1 MMEPQ
6 NKGKKAQGISL
17 QEIARLIDG
26 EVIGDEM
33 IRISGIN
40 ALDAAGPGEISFL
53 TSSRYQDRL
62 SNTLA
67 SAVILQ
73 EKTSLYDGAQVIVAD
88 PKRAYPKVASLF
100 APDIPRFPGVSEQA
114 SCHGTCRIGKRVS
127 IYPNVFVGE
136 DAEIG
141 DESILFP
148 GVYVGNRVRIG
159 RKTVL
164 YPNVTVLDDCQIG
177 NEVIIHAGTV
187 IGSDG
192 FGFVQEGG
200 HSMKIPQLGIVHIDD
215 QVEIGANNC
224 IDRAAF
230 GKTWIQRGVK
240 TDNLVQIAHN
250 VIIGEDSIIVAQA
263 GISGST
269 TLGKGVIL
277 AGQAGLV
284 GHITVGDGAIVAA
297 QAGVTK
303 SVSRGTKVSGY
314 PAKPHRIAKRVNACV
329 QRLPEMYRKI
339 KELEEKIKHLEASR
353 NKNG

>member
-73 EKTSLYDGAQVIVAD
+73 EKTALYDGAQVIVAD

-230 GKTWIQRGVK
+230 GKTWIQRGGDARR
-240 TDNLVQIAHN
+240 T
-250 VIIGEDSIIVAQA
+250 G
-263 GISGST
+263 GS
-269 TLGKGVIL
+269 
-277 AGQAGLV
+277 
-284 GHITVGDGAIVAA
+284 
-297 QAGVTK
+297 
-303 SVSRGTKVSGY
+303 
-314 PAKPHRIAKRVNACV
+314 C
-329 QRLPEMYRKI
+329 
-339 KELEEKIKHLEASR
+339 
-353 NKNG
+353 

>member
-1 MMEPQ
+1 MEPQ

-73 EKTSLYDGAQVIVAD
+73 EKTALYDGAQVIVAD

-263 GISGST
+263 GISGSVKIGRQVM
-269 TLGKGVIL
+269 LGGQVGVADHLEIGDRVMI
-277 AGQAGLV
+277 ASQSGVAKSIEPGQ
-284 GHITVGDGAIVAA
+284 I
-297 QAGVTK
+297 
-303 SVSRGTKVSGY
+303 VSGT
-314 PAKPHRIAKRVNACV
+314 PTMPHRLWLRASSLF
-329 QRLPEMYRKI
+329 QHLPEFSRRLRGLEKRLDSIEMRGK
-339 KELEEKIKHLEASR
+339 KE
-353 NKNG
+353 

>member
-73 EKTSLYDGAQVIVAD
+73 EKTALYDGAQVIVAD

-263 GISGST
+263 GISGSVKIGRQVM
-269 TLGKGVIL
+269 LGGQVGVADHLEIGDRVMI
-277 AGQAGLV
+277 ASQSGVAKSIEPGQ
-284 GHITVGDGAIVAA
+284 I
-297 QAGVTK
+297 
-303 SVSRGTKVSGY
+303 VSGT
-314 PAKPHRIAKRVNACV
+314 PTMPHRLWLRASSLF
-329 QRLPEMYRKI
+329 QHLPEFSRRLRGLEKRLDSIEMRGK
-339 KELEEKIKHLEASR
+339 KE
-353 NKNG
+353 

>member
-53 TSSRYQDRL
+53 TSSRYKDRL

-73 EKTSLYDGAQVIVAD
+73 EKTSLYDGAQVIVTD

-263 GISGST
+263 GISGSVKIGRQVM
-269 TLGKGVIL
+269 LGGQVGVADHLEIGDRVMI
-277 AGQAGLV
+277 ASQSGVAKSIEPGQ
-284 GHITVGDGAIVAA
+284 I
-297 QAGVTK
+297 
-303 SVSRGTKVSGY
+303 VSGT
-314 PAKPHRIAKRVNACV
+314 PTMPHRLWLRASSLF
-329 QRLPEMYRKI
+329 QHLPEFSRRLRGLEKRLNSIEMRGK
-339 KELEEKIKHLEASR
+339 KE
-353 NKNG
+353 